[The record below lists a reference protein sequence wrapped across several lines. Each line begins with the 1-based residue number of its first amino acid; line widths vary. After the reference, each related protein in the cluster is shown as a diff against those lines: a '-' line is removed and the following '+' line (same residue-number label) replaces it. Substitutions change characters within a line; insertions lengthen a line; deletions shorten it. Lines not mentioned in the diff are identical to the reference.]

1 MQVSARNLVDNQN
14 DWGDFVNT
22 NLFCFARL
30 SSDYKILEF
39 NQTAID
45 FLNEVKTVHGGQ
57 SPEDFLGK
65 PVTEFYKEE
74 LAEKVMNLLQ
84 SGQLPFELHISAGET
99 QVVAKT
105 YFYSKSVTGEET
117 PCLMWR
123 SVNKDVEREK
133 KEKEKTDSLVQ
144 VITSVQETVVEIE
157 KQIEVLKQT
166 FVEAGTNLTQFDKI
180 CSETRILSINA
191 AIEAARISDKVDT
204 GVTVI
209 SNNMQDI
216 STNIIDSVAGIR
228 DCINTLHQPSGE
240 VISCCQELSK
250 ICNSVDMGSFD
261 SVETARIKIVDLR

>member
-1 MQVSARNLVDNQN
+1 MQVSAQDLTDNQD

-30 SSDYKILEF
+30 SSDHKILEF

-45 FLNEVKTVHGGQ
+45 FLNEVKAVHGGDG
-57 SPEDFLGK
+57 PEDFIGK
-65 PVTEFYKEE
+65 PVTEFYKKE

-84 SGQLPFELHISAGET
+84 SGELPFELRIAAGET
-99 QVVAKT
+99 QMVVKT
-105 YFYSKSVTGEET
+105 YFYSRSLTGEMM

-123 SVNKDVEREK
+123 SVNKDVEQEK

-144 VITSVQETVVEIE
+144 VITSVQETVIEIE

-166 FVEAGTNLTQFDKI
+166 FVEAGENLTQFDKI

-191 AIEAARISDKVDT
+191 AIEAARISGQVDT

-216 STNIIDSVAGIR
+216 STNIISSVAGIR

-240 VISCCQELSK
+240 VVSCCQELSK
-250 ICNSVDMGSFD
+250 ICNSVEIGSFEND
-261 SVETARIKIVDLR
+261 ETKRIKIVDLR